1 MFFYKRALDLNL
13 PYYHVVKIN
22 ALEATPLLNKV
33 AYQWYAVGRCYLK
46 RRKHAISKLRKDAE
60 RYKEEM
66 SGYTPSPDYLQKLEL
81 ATAAAK
87 KPRISFAETTE
98 PLSARQQ
105 FVDAHRGR
113 VAAEIGLD
121 VSAGQLDLELDR
133 RWNWL
138 GRRERLIYE
147 KQAAEASANYRK
159 AMANYAEPSSILTLD
174 GIDVRER
181 QETSDVTM
189 TSNSHEADPRFV
201 SLRDYLLSQR
211 QALLES
217 EGLATGV
224 PETGTGDATSSVV
237 DPGCLFRIRFF
248 SFRIPDPNFF
258 HPGSASKNLNI
269 LTQKIVSKLPKI

>member
-1 MFFYKRALDLNL
+1 LNL
-13 PYYHVVKIN
+13 PYYHVV
-22 ALEATPLLNKV
+22 NKV
-33 AYQWYAVGRCYLK
+33 AYYGMLLEDIAIPVPYWHCYLK
-46 RRKHAISKLRKDAE
+46 RRKHAVSKLRKDAE

-66 SGYTPSPDYLQKLEL
+66 SRYTPSPDYLQKLEL

-87 KPRISFAETTE
+87 KPRLSAVAETTE

-105 FVDAHRGR
+105 FVDAQRGR

-121 VSAGQLDLELDR
+121 LSAGQLDLELDR

-138 GRRERLIYE
+138 GRRERLVYE

-181 QETSDVTM
+181 QEKSSDVTLA
-189 TSNSHEADPRFV
+189 SNSHEADPRFV

-217 EGLATGV
+217 EGLATEV
-224 PETGTGDATSSVV
+224 PETGTGDATSLVDSDPVV
-237 DPGCLFRIRFF
+237 LPLF
-248 SFRIPDPNFF
+248 
-258 HPGSASKNLNI
+258 
-269 LTQKIVSKLPKI
+269 